1 MLLLLLLLAFIL
13 LVGALV
19 AAYGLRREC
28 SIGSYLLIV
37 VVPIGDGI
45 LSYFILI
52 WFGYS
57 STIAFVGGLMFGFVS
72 LFGIQAIVSPRRLLG
87 FRLAWQQLK
96 RKKRQ
101 AALLMA
107 GLMIGSAII
116 SSSLIVGDSLDQ
128 TVREEVD
135 AAWGDTDVLISGYDT
150 NVGQV
155 TEMPQSIV
163 DAIRDADLEGIDY
176 LQAGRVLST
185 SVVTSEG
192 KANPSVAWFALEHQ
206 ENLMIGSNKNG
217 LSWFDL
223 EEVNRFAS
231 TPQVVVNQVFS
242 DDLEVDAGDEIQLS
256 WYVRNQNGIERV
268 KENFSIYQVVAMDGQ
283 GQLAGTTSPAVFT
296 DLLSAQTWQQSAE
309 NITSI
314 RISLKGVEEKR
325 SAIIPIMDE
334 IVQTLNESIGVDESG
349 LQLIAES
356 NAVTIASTN
365 GLGRL
370 SPRIVESLA
379 ENRTVLTSESAI
391 MEVLQVPLVGLESS
405 SYNLL
410 TLADGDLNGVV
421 FEDEALWH
429 WGPAGFGFETN
440 NTSWA
445 WRVPDGEIIKD
456 VSIDGQF
463 GFAAF
468 GQGLVVG
475 NTSDEDVTQYVLKDR
490 DIVSVTSN
498 SNNWYAIEEGD
509 SPSIW
514 SGVFGDENTEKV
526 QLSMDLPSTILSWGL
541 QHDGTSLYLR
551 IEGILSESYYKRS
564 MIDFEQPFV
573 EIDSGEW
580 PVESIPSPD
589 ICSGL
594 GVDYNE
600 SQAWCIE
607 DHGLVLRS
615 TLDASISSIRLPILS
630 DAGGFGTLPQMF
642 FALDGDVSTLNV
654 EQGDVRIGQRLQP
667 LSTLN
672 SGNLTAS
679 GLFQY
684 AFGSDESLNLT
695 INGSF
700 IDDERLSSLSDLD
713 PVILGLI
720 NMSDAEFL
728 AAADVHERSMLVLS
742 NVSNE
747 EKLALETHLDSLI
760 GVDDLFLSVQAVKI
774 DALEQAEAS
783 SGVLTAMF
791 LVFGS
796 FTIAA
801 GILLVVTI
809 ITMLIDVRQ
818 KEYATVRALGMSRS
832 DLRYVAM
839 IEGTIAALIGCAFG
853 SLAGVGLAWLIGIGF
868 SSVFANAGA
877 DVFSFHVDSSSLL
890 AGWFWGFHIAMLT
903 LFGSALWSS
912 RMIIVHALK
921 DVPQRVPKHVPWSLY
936 LFVIGALGMVLL
948 SAGLFVV
955 GSGSLAHSIW
965 IILGCSVVLF
975 ICPILFWIVPVLR
988 AKRRPDG
995 SLPTFREAPRRTIGL
1010 IGVFLLVWT
1019 GLPSSLDPVRADLSP
1034 NEFSFIIIGLVQ
1046 VFAGV
1051 LVLASLAPLMIRGL
1065 LRLASFR
1072 SGPVIPVALSY
1083 PLHKPLRTA
1092 VVMGMFS
1099 ITVFSVIVLS
1109 GYTLQFENYSS
1120 TFVEE
1125 SEGEFELMLSAA
1137 RSRPLQLE
1145 GPLSEWELEHSDTT
1159 QIDAVG
1165 RVYRAQAFIENQES
1179 ERSPYILRGVDDGFA
1194 NHGGLPL
1201 HIWDPSL
1208 GDSSEE
1214 AWTNMHARGDV
1225 VFVDASFGLESTLDG
1240 TSVGVFSAKVGE
1252 NITIID
1258 AQQPSHRR
1266 EMIVGGILEQSSYL
1280 FSAGVWMP
1288 SEPVVEQYEG
1298 SLTRV
1303 YLSVSEESSASPS
1316 FDSDEVSYFSAA
1328 GKSASE
1334 REAATELAENLR
1346 LDLEK
1351 EGVNVSLIVEDVALI
1366 QALVLSILALFEGY
1380 LAIGLIIGIAGIG
1393 VVTYRSVSER
1403 RKHIGMLRALGFTK
1417 GMVMRV
1423 HIIEIGWVSLLGI
1436 LNGVVVALMFHV
1448 GLHSAIWK
1456 EEGASLILPWSTV
1469 MWVIFGGAILVYLA
1483 TLSPVRAASKI
1494 EPSEALRSSN

>member
-1 MLLLLLLLAFIL
+1 
-13 LVGALV
+13 
-19 AAYGLRREC
+19 
-28 SIGSYLLIV
+28 
-37 VVPIGDGI
+37 
-45 LSYFILI
+45 
-52 WFGYS
+52 
-57 STIAFVGGLMFGFVS
+57 MFGFVS
-72 LFGIQAIVSPRRLLG
+72 LLGIQALMSSRRLLA
-87 FRLAWQQLK
+87 FRLAWQQLN

-107 GLMIGSAII
+107 GLMIGSAIV

-135 AAWGDTDVLISGYDT
+135 AAWGDTDVFISGFDT

-155 TEMPQSIV
+155 TEMPQSLV
-163 DAIRDADLEGIDY
+163 EDIRGANLEGLDSI
-176 LQAGRVLST
+176 QAGRFLST
-185 SVVTSEG
+185 SVVTPDG
-192 KANPSVAWFALEHQ
+192 KADPSVAWFALEHN
-206 ENLMIGSNKNG
+206 EGSVIGTAEEG

-223 EEVNRFAS
+223 EEINRFSA

-242 DDLEVDAGDEIQLS
+242 DELEVGVGDEIQLG
-256 WYVRNQNGIERV
+256 WFVRNQNGVERIE
-268 KENFSIYQVVAMDGQ
+268 ENFTIHQVVAMAGQ
-283 GQLAGTTSPAVFT
+283 GQLAGTTSPALFT
-296 DLLSAQTWQQSAE
+296 DLLSAQEWQQSE
-309 NITSI
+309 GNVTSI
-314 RISLKGVEEKR
+314 RISLDGVEEKR
-325 SAIIPIMDE
+325 SAVTPVIDE
-334 IVQTLNESIGVDESG
+334 IARTLNASIGVNESG

-356 NAVTIASTN
+356 NAVTVASTN

-370 SPRIVESLA
+370 SPRIVESLV
-379 ENRTVLTSESAI
+379 ENQTSLMQEAMM

-405 SYNLL
+405 SSNLL
-410 TLADGDLNGVV
+410 TLADGDLNGVMH
-421 FEDEALWH
+421 ERGTLWH
-429 WGPAGFGFETN
+429 WGPAGFGYESN
-440 NTSWA
+440 NTSWV
-445 WRVPDGEIIKD
+445 WRVPSGEIIND
-456 VSIDGQF
+456 VTIDGGL

-468 GQGLVVG
+468 DDGLVLG
-475 NTSDEDVTQYVLKDR
+475 NASDDDATDYIIEEREMVAVA
-490 DIVSVTSN
+490 SN
-498 SNNWYAIEEGD
+498 STSWYAIEGGD
-509 SPSIW
+509 AAALW
-514 SGVFGDENTEKV
+514 FGNLDDDSVENTP
-526 QLSMDLPSTILSWGL
+526 LSIDLPSTILNWDLMEDES
-541 QHDGTSLYLR
+541 SLYLR
-551 IEGILSESYYKRS
+551 IEGILSESYYKRTAG
-564 MIDFEQPFV
+564 IDQSFV
-573 EIDSGEW
+573 EIESDEW
-580 PVESIPSPD
+580 PSVSYPSPSV
-589 ICSGL
+589 CPGL
-594 GVDYNE
+594 GVDLNE
-600 SQAWCIE
+600 THAWCIE
-607 DHGLVLRS
+607 EGGLFLRS
-615 TLDASISSIRLPILS
+615 TLNGDILSMRLPILS

-642 FALDGDVSTLNV
+642 FAFDGDASTLLV
-654 EQGDVRIGQRLQP
+654 EQGDLRIGQRLQP
-667 LSTLN
+667 LSTLEN
-672 SGNLTAS
+672 PNMTAS

-700 IDDERLSSLSDLD
+700 LDDDRLSSLSDLD
-713 PVILGLI
+713 PVILGLV

-728 AAADVHERSMLVLS
+728 AAAEENERSMLVFS
-742 NVSNE
+742 NVSTE
-747 EKLALETHLDSLI
+747 EQRVLESHLDLLVGI
-760 GVDDLFLSVQAVKI
+760 DDLSLSVQAVKL

-818 KEYATVRALGMSRS
+818 KEYATVRALGMTRA
-832 DLRYVAM
+832 DLRYIAM
-839 IEGTIAALIGCAFG
+839 IEGSIAALIGCALG
-853 SLAGVGLAWLIGIGF
+853 SLLGVGLAWLIGIGF
-868 SSVFANAGA
+868 SSVFASAGA

-903 LFGSALWSS
+903 MFGSSLWSS

-921 DVPQRVPKHVPWSLY
+921 NVPQRVPKHVPWALY
-936 LFVIGALGMVLL
+936 LFVIGALGLMLL
-948 SAGLFVV
+948 SGGFFLI
-955 GSGSLAHSIW
+955 GSGALAHSVW
-965 IILGCSVVLF
+965 IVLGCSVVLF
-975 ICPILFWIVPVLR
+975 LCPILFWIVPVLR
-988 AKRRPDG
+988 TKRAPDG

-1010 IGVFLLVWT
+1010 IGVFLLTWT
-1019 GLPSSLDPVRADLSP
+1019 ALPSSLDPVRADLTP

-1046 VFAGV
+1046 VLAGV
-1051 LVLASLAPLMIRGL
+1051 LVLSSLAPLMIRGL

-1072 SGPVIPVALSY
+1072 SGPVVPVALSY

-1099 ITVFSVIVLS
+1099 ITVFSVVVLS

-1145 GPLSEWELEHSDTT
+1145 GPISEWELEHADVDR
-1159 QIDAVG
+1159 IDAVG
-1165 RVYRAQAFIENQES
+1165 RVYRTQAFIENEEA
-1179 ERSPYILRGVDDGFA
+1179 ERSPYILRGVDEGFA
-1194 NHGGLPL
+1194 SHGGLPL
-1201 HIWDPSL
+1201 HIWDDSL

-1214 AWTNMHARGDV
+1214 AWSTMLQRGDV
-1225 VFVDASFGLESTLDG
+1225 VFVDASFGLESSIDG
-1240 TSVGVFSAKVGE
+1240 ASVGVFSVLVGE

-1266 EMIVGGILEQSSYL
+1266 EMVVGGILEQSSYL

-1288 SEPVVEQYEG
+1288 SEPVIEQYDG

-1303 YLSVSEESSASPS
+1303 YVSVSENSRASEG
-1316 FDSDEVSYFSAA
+1316 FESDEVRYFSAA
-1328 GKSASE
+1328 GKSAYE

-1351 EGVNVSLIVEDVALI
+1351 EGVDVSLIAEDVALI

-1423 HIIEIGWVSLLGI
+1423 HLIEIGWISLLGI

-1448 GLHSAIWK
+1448 GLHAAVWE
-1456 EEGASLILPWSTV
+1456 EEGAVLVLPWATV
-1469 MWVIFGGAILVYLA
+1469 LWVVLGGAVLVYLA
-1483 TLSPVRAASKI
+1483 TFSPVRAASKI
-1494 EPSEALRSSN
+1494 EPSEALRSAN

>member
-1 MLLLLLLLAFIL
+1 
-13 LVGALV
+13 
-19 AAYGLRREC
+19 
-28 SIGSYLLIV
+28 
-37 VVPIGDGI
+37 
-45 LSYFILI
+45 
-52 WFGYS
+52 
-57 STIAFVGGLMFGFVS
+57 
-72 LFGIQAIVSPRRLLG
+72 
-87 FRLAWQQLK
+87 
-96 RKKRQ
+96 
-101 AALLMA
+101 MA
-107 GLMIGSAII
+107 GLMIGSAIV

-135 AAWGDTDVLISGYDT
+135 AAWGDTDVFISGFDT

-155 TEMPQSIV
+155 TEMPQSLV
-163 DAIRDADLEGIDY
+163 EEIRGANLEGLDSI
-176 LQAGRVLST
+176 QAGRFLST
-185 SVVTSEG
+185 SVVTPNG
-192 KANPSVAWFALEHQ
+192 KADPSVAWFALEHN
-206 ENLMIGSNKNG
+206 EGSVIGTAEEG

-223 EEVNRFAS
+223 EEINRFSA

-242 DDLEVDAGDEIQLS
+242 DELEVGVGDEIQLG
-256 WYVRNQNGIERV
+256 WFVRNQNGVERIE
-268 KENFSIYQVVAMDGQ
+268 ENFTIHQVVAMAGQ
-283 GQLAGTTSPAVFT
+283 GQLAGTTSPALFT
-296 DLLSAQTWQQSAE
+296 DLLSAQEWQQSE
-309 NITSI
+309 GNVTSI
-314 RISLKGVEEKR
+314 RISLDGVEEKR
-325 SAIIPIMDE
+325 SAVTPVIDE
-334 IVQTLNESIGVDESG
+334 IARTLNASIGVNESG

-356 NAVTIASTN
+356 NAVTVASTN

-370 SPRIVESLA
+370 SPRIVESLV
-379 ENRTVLTSESAI
+379 ENQTSLMQEAMM

-405 SYNLL
+405 SSNLL
-410 TLADGDLNGVV
+410 TLADGDLNGVMH
-421 FEDEALWH
+421 ERGTLWH
-429 WGPAGFGFETN
+429 WGPAGFGYESN
-440 NTSWA
+440 NTSWV
-445 WRVPDGEIIKD
+445 WRVPSGEIIND
-456 VSIDGQF
+456 VTIDGGL

-468 GQGLVVG
+468 DDGLVLG
-475 NTSDEDVTQYVLKDR
+475 NASDDDATDYIIEEREMVAVA
-490 DIVSVTSN
+490 SN
-498 SNNWYAIEEGD
+498 STSWYAIEGGEAAALWFGNLDDD
-509 SPSIW
+509 S
-514 SGVFGDENTEKV
+514 VENTP
-526 QLSMDLPSTILSWGL
+526 LLIDLPSTILNWDLMEDESV
-541 QHDGTSLYLR
+541 LYLR
-551 IEGILSESYYKRS
+551 IEGILSESYYKRTAG
-564 MIDFEQPFV
+564 IDQSFV
-573 EIDSGEW
+573 EIDSDEW
-580 PVESIPSPD
+580 PSVSYSNPSVCP
-589 ICSGL
+589 GL
-594 GVDYNE
+594 GVDLNE
-600 SQAWCIE
+600 THAWCIE
-607 DHGLVLRS
+607 EGGLFLRS
-615 TLDASISSIRLPILS
+615 SLNGDILSMRLPILS

-642 FALDGDVSTLNV
+642 FAFDGDASTLLV
-654 EQGDVRIGQRLQP
+654 EQGDLRIGQRLQP
-667 LSTLN
+667 LSTLEN
-672 SGNLTAS
+672 PNMTAS

-700 IDDERLSSLSDLD
+700 LDDNRLSSLSDLD
-713 PVILGLI
+713 PVILGLV

-728 AAADVHERSMLVLS
+728 AAAEENERSMLVFS
-742 NVSNE
+742 NVSTE
-747 EKLALETHLDSLI
+747 EQRVLESHLDLLVGI
-760 GVDDLFLSVQAVKI
+760 DDLSLSVQAVKL

-818 KEYATVRALGMSRS
+818 KEYATVRALGMTRA
-832 DLRYVAM
+832 DLRYIAM
-839 IEGTIAALIGCAFG
+839 IEGSIAALIGCAFG
-853 SLAGVGLAWLIGIGF
+853 SLLGVGLAWLIGIGF
-868 SSVFANAGA
+868 SSVFASAGA

-903 LFGSALWSS
+903 MFGSSLWSS

-921 DVPQRVPKHVPWSLY
+921 NVPQRVPKHVPWALY
-936 LFVIGALGMVLL
+936 LFVIGALGLMLL
-948 SAGLFVV
+948 SGGFFLI
-955 GSGSLAHSIW
+955 GSGALAHSVW
-965 IILGCSVVLF
+965 IVLGCSAVLF
-975 ICPILFWIVPVLR
+975 LCPILFWIVPVLR
-988 AKRRPDG
+988 TKRAPDG

-1010 IGVFLLVWT
+1010 IGVFLLTWT
-1019 GLPSSLDPVRADLSP
+1019 ALPSSLDPVRADLTP

-1046 VFAGV
+1046 VLAGV
-1051 LVLASLAPLMIRGL
+1051 LVLSSLAPLMIRGL

-1072 SGPVIPVALSY
+1072 SGPVVPVALSY

-1099 ITVFSVIVLS
+1099 ITVFSVVVLS

-1145 GPLSEWELEHSDTT
+1145 GPISEWELEHADADR
-1159 QIDAVG
+1159 IDAVG
-1165 RVYRAQAFIENQES
+1165 RVYRTQAFIENEEA
-1179 ERSPYILRGVDDGFA
+1179 ERSPYILRGVDEGFA
-1194 NHGGLPL
+1194 SHGGLPL
-1201 HIWDPSL
+1201 HIWDDSL

-1214 AWTNMHARGDV
+1214 AWSTMLQRGDV
-1225 VFVDASFGLESTLDG
+1225 VFVDASFGLESSIDG
-1240 TSVGVFSAKVGE
+1240 ASVGVFSVLVGE

-1266 EMIVGGILEQSSYL
+1266 EMVVGGILEQSSYL

-1288 SEPVVEQYEG
+1288 SEPVIEQYDG

-1303 YLSVSEESSASPS
+1303 YVSVSENSRASEG
-1316 FDSDEVSYFSAA
+1316 FESDEVRYFSAA

-1351 EGVNVSLIVEDVALI
+1351 EGVDVSLIAEDVALI

-1423 HIIEIGWVSLLGI
+1423 HLIEIGWISLLGI

-1448 GLHSAIWK
+1448 GLHAAVWE
-1456 EEGASLILPWSTV
+1456 EEGAVLVLPWATV
-1469 MWVIFGGAILVYLA
+1469 LWVVLGGAVLVYLA
-1483 TLSPVRAASKI
+1483 TFSPVRAASKI
-1494 EPSEALRSSN
+1494 EPSEALRSAN

>member
-1 MLLLLLLLAFIL
+1 MFLALLLAFL
-13 LVGALV
+13 LSIGALATV
-19 AAYGLRREC
+19 FGLRREC
-28 SIGSYLLIV
+28 SLNARLLIV
-37 VVPIGDGI
+37 LTPVADG
-45 LSYFILI
+45 LLTYFILT
-52 WFGYS
+52 WFEYS
-57 STIAFVGGLMFGFVS
+57 STLSFVGGLMFGLVS
-72 LFGIQAIVSPRRLLG
+72 LLGIQALMSSRRLLA
-87 FRLAWQQLK
+87 FRLAWQQLN

-107 GLMIGSAII
+107 GLMIGSAIV

-135 AAWGDTDVLISGYDT
+135 AAWGDTDVFISGFDT

-155 TEMPQSIV
+155 TEMPQSLV
-163 DAIRDADLEGIDY
+163 EEIRGANLEGLDSI
-176 LQAGRVLST
+176 QAGRFLST
-185 SVVTSEG
+185 SVVTPDG
-192 KANPSVAWFALEHQ
+192 KADPSVAWFALEHN
-206 ENLMIGSNKNG
+206 EGSVIGTAEEG

-223 EEVNRFAS
+223 EEINRFSA

-242 DDLEVDAGDEIQLS
+242 DELEVGIGDEIQLG
-256 WYVRNQNGIERV
+256 WFVRNQNGVERIE
-268 KENFSIYQVVAMDGQ
+268 ENFTIHQVVAMAGQ
-283 GQLAGTTSPAVFT
+283 GQLAGTTSPALFT
-296 DLLSAQTWQQSAE
+296 DLLSAQEWQQSE
-309 NITSI
+309 GNVTSI
-314 RISLKGVEEKR
+314 RISLDGVEEKR
-325 SAIIPIMDE
+325 SAVTPVIDE
-334 IVQTLNESIGVDESG
+334 IARTLNASIGVNESG

-356 NAVTIASTN
+356 NAVTVASTN

-370 SPRIVESLA
+370 SPRIVESLV
-379 ENRTVLTSESAI
+379 ENQTSLMQEAMM

-405 SYNLL
+405 SSNLL
-410 TLADGDLNGVV
+410 TLADGDLNGVMH
-421 FEDEALWH
+421 ERGTLWH
-429 WGPAGFGFETN
+429 WGPAGFGYESN
-440 NTSWA
+440 NTSWV
-445 WRVPDGEIIKD
+445 WRVSSGEIIND
-456 VSIDGQF
+456 VTIDGGL

-468 GQGLVVG
+468 DDGLVLG
-475 NTSDEDVTQYVLKDR
+475 NASDDDATDYIIEEREMVAVA
-490 DIVSVTSN
+490 SN
-498 SNNWYAIEEGD
+498 STSWYAIEGGEAAALWFGNLDDD
-509 SPSIW
+509 S
-514 SGVFGDENTEKV
+514 VENTP
-526 QLSMDLPSTILSWGL
+526 LLIDLPSTILNWDLMEDES
-541 QHDGTSLYLR
+541 SLYLR
-551 IEGILSESYYKRS
+551 IEGILSESYYKRTAG
-564 MIDFEQPFV
+564 IDQSFV
-573 EIDSGEW
+573 EIDSDEW
-580 PVESIPSPD
+580 PSASSSSP
-589 ICSGL
+589 IVCPGL
-594 GVDYNE
+594 GVDLNE
-600 SQAWCIE
+600 THAWCIE
-607 DHGLVLRS
+607 EGGLFLRS
-615 TLDASISSIRLPILS
+615 TLNGDILSMRLPILS

-642 FALDGDVSTLNV
+642 FAFDGDASTLLV
-654 EQGDVRIGQRLQP
+654 EQGDLRIGQRLQP
-667 LSTLN
+667 LSTLEN
-672 SGNLTAS
+672 PNMTAS

-700 IDDERLSSLSDLD
+700 LDDDRLSSLSDLD
-713 PVILGLI
+713 PVILGLV

-728 AAADVHERSMLVLS
+728 AAAEENERSMLVFS
-742 NVSNE
+742 NVSTE
-747 EKLALETHLDSLI
+747 EQRVLESHLDLLVGI
-760 GVDDLFLSVQAVKI
+760 DDLSLSVQAVKL

-818 KEYATVRALGMSRS
+818 KEYATVRALGMTRA
-832 DLRYVAM
+832 DLRYIAM
-839 IEGTIAALIGCAFG
+839 IEGSIAALIGCAFG
-853 SLAGVGLAWLIGIGF
+853 SLLGVGLAWLIGIGF
-868 SSVFANAGA
+868 SSVFASAGA

-903 LFGSALWSS
+903 MFGSSLWSS

-921 DVPQRVPKHVPWSLY
+921 NVPQRVPKHVPWALY
-936 LFVIGALGMVLL
+936 LFVIGALGLMLL
-948 SAGLFVV
+948 SGGFFLI
-955 GSGSLAHSIW
+955 GSGALAHSVW
-965 IILGCSVVLF
+965 IVLGCSVVLF
-975 ICPILFWIVPVLR
+975 LCPILFWIVPVLR
-988 AKRRPDG
+988 TKRAPDG

-1010 IGVFLLVWT
+1010 IGVFLLTWT
-1019 GLPSSLDPVRADLSP
+1019 ALPSSLDPVRADLTP

-1046 VFAGV
+1046 VLAGV
-1051 LVLASLAPLMIRGL
+1051 LVLSSLAPLMIRGL

-1072 SGPVIPVALSY
+1072 SGPVVPVALSY

-1099 ITVFSVIVLS
+1099 ITVFSVVVLS

-1145 GPLSEWELEHSDTT
+1145 GPISEWELEHADADR
-1159 QIDAVG
+1159 IDAVG
-1165 RVYRAQAFIENQES
+1165 RVYRTQAFIENEEA
-1179 ERSPYILRGVDDGFA
+1179 ERSPYILRGVDEGFA
-1194 NHGGLPL
+1194 GHGGLPL
-1201 HIWDPSL
+1201 HIWDDSL

-1214 AWTNMHARGDV
+1214 AWSTMLQRGDV
-1225 VFVDASFGLESTLDG
+1225 VFVDASFGLESSIDG
-1240 TSVGVFSAKVGE
+1240 ASVGVFSVLVGE

-1266 EMIVGGILEQSSYL
+1266 EMVVGGILEQSSYL

-1288 SEPVVEQYEG
+1288 SEPVIEQYDG

-1303 YLSVSEESSASPS
+1303 YVSVSENSRASEG
-1316 FDSDEVSYFSAA
+1316 FESDEVRYFSAA

-1351 EGVNVSLIVEDVALI
+1351 EGVDVSLIAEDVALI

-1423 HIIEIGWVSLLGI
+1423 HLIEIGWISLLGI

-1448 GLHSAIWK
+1448 GLHAAVWE
-1456 EEGASLILPWSTV
+1456 EEGAVLVLPWATV
-1469 MWVIFGGAILVYLA
+1469 LWVVLGGAVLVYLA
-1483 TLSPVRAASKI
+1483 TFSPVRAASKI
-1494 EPSEALRSSN
+1494 EPSEALRSAN

>member
-1 MLLLLLLLAFIL
+1 MFLALLLAFL
-13 LVGALV
+13 LSIGALATV
-19 AAYGLRREC
+19 FGLRREC
-28 SIGSYLLIV
+28 SLNARLLIV
-37 VVPIGDGI
+37 LTPVADG
-45 LSYFILI
+45 LLTYFILT
-52 WFGYS
+52 WFEYS
-57 STIAFVGGLMFGFVS
+57 STLSFVGGLMFGLVS
-72 LFGIQAIVSPRRLLG
+72 LLGIQALMSSRRLLA
-87 FRLAWQQLK
+87 FRLAWQQLN

-107 GLMIGSAII
+107 GLMIGSAIV

-135 AAWGDTDVLISGYDT
+135 AAWGDTDVFISGFDT

-155 TEMPQSIV
+155 TEMPQSLV
-163 DAIRDADLEGIDY
+163 EEIRGANLEGLDSI
-176 LQAGRVLST
+176 QAGRFLST
-185 SVVTSEG
+185 SVVTPDG
-192 KANPSVAWFALEHQ
+192 KADPSVAWFALEHN
-206 ENLMIGSNKNG
+206 EGSVIGTAEEG

-223 EEVNRFAS
+223 EEINRFSA

-242 DDLEVDAGDEIQLS
+242 DELEVGIGDEIQLG
-256 WYVRNQNGIERV
+256 WFVRNQNGVERIE
-268 KENFSIYQVVAMDGQ
+268 ENFTIHQVVAMAGQ
-283 GQLAGTTSPAVFT
+283 GQLAGTTSPALFT
-296 DLLSAQTWQQSAE
+296 DLLSAQEWQQSE
-309 NITSI
+309 GNVTSI
-314 RISLKGVEEKR
+314 RISLDGVEEKR
-325 SAIIPIMDE
+325 SAVTPVIDE
-334 IVQTLNESIGVDESG
+334 IARTLNASIGVNESG

-356 NAVTIASTN
+356 NAVTVASTN

-370 SPRIVESLA
+370 SPRIVESLV
-379 ENRTVLTSESAI
+379 ENQTSLMQEAMM

-405 SYNLL
+405 SSNLL
-410 TLADGDLNGVV
+410 TLADGDLNGVMH
-421 FEDEALWH
+421 ERGTLWH
-429 WGPAGFGFETN
+429 WGPAGFGYESN
-440 NTSWA
+440 NTSWV
-445 WRVPDGEIIKD
+445 WRVSSGEIIND
-456 VSIDGQF
+456 VTIDGGL

-468 GQGLVVG
+468 DDGLVLG
-475 NTSDEDVTQYVLKDR
+475 NASDDDATDYIIEEREMVAVA
-490 DIVSVTSN
+490 SN
-498 SNNWYAIEEGD
+498 STSWYAIEGGEAAALWFGNLDDD
-509 SPSIW
+509 S
-514 SGVFGDENTEKV
+514 VENTP
-526 QLSMDLPSTILSWGL
+526 LSIDLPSTILNWDLMEDES
-541 QHDGTSLYLR
+541 SLYLR
-551 IEGILSESYYKRS
+551 IEGILSESYYKRTAG
-564 MIDFEQPFV
+564 IDQSFV
-573 EIDSGEW
+573 EIDSDEW
-580 PVESIPSPD
+580 PSVSYSSTSVCP
-589 ICSGL
+589 GL
-594 GVDYNE
+594 GVDLNE
-600 SQAWCIE
+600 THAWCIE
-607 DHGLVLRS
+607 EGGLFLRS
-615 TLDASISSIRLPILS
+615 TLNGDILSMRLPILS

-642 FALDGDVSTLNV
+642 FAFDGDASTLLV
-654 EQGDVRIGQRLQP
+654 EQGDLRIGQRLQP
-667 LSTLN
+667 LSTLEN
-672 SGNLTAS
+672 PNMTAS

-700 IDDERLSSLSDLD
+700 LDDDRLSSLSDLD
-713 PVILGLI
+713 PVILGLV

-728 AAADVHERSMLVLS
+728 AAAEENERSMLVFS
-742 NVSNE
+742 NVSTE
-747 EKLALETHLDSLI
+747 EQRVLESHLDLLVGI
-760 GVDDLFLSVQAVKI
+760 DDLSLSVQAVKL

-818 KEYATVRALGMSRS
+818 KEYATVRALGMTRA
-832 DLRYVAM
+832 DLRYIAM
-839 IEGTIAALIGCAFG
+839 IEGSIAALIGCAFG
-853 SLAGVGLAWLIGIGF
+853 SLLGVGLAWLIGIGF
-868 SSVFANAGA
+868 SSVFASAGA

-903 LFGSALWSS
+903 MFGSSLWSS

-921 DVPQRVPKHVPWSLY
+921 NVPQRVPKHVPWALY
-936 LFVIGALGMVLL
+936 LFVIGALGLMLL
-948 SAGLFVV
+948 SGGFFLI
-955 GSGSLAHSIW
+955 GSGALAHSVW
-965 IILGCSVVLF
+965 IVLGCSAVLF
-975 ICPILFWIVPVLR
+975 LCPILFWIVPVLR
-988 AKRRPDG
+988 TKRAPDG

-1010 IGVFLLVWT
+1010 IGVFLLTWT
-1019 GLPSSLDPVRADLSP
+1019 ALPSSLDPVRADLTP

-1046 VFAGV
+1046 VLAGV
-1051 LVLASLAPLMIRGL
+1051 LVLSSLAPLMIRGL

-1072 SGPVIPVALSY
+1072 SGPVVPVALSY

-1099 ITVFSVIVLS
+1099 ITVFSVVVLS

-1145 GPLSEWELEHSDTT
+1145 GPISEWELEHADADR
-1159 QIDAVG
+1159 IDAVG
-1165 RVYRAQAFIENQES
+1165 RVYRTQAFIENEEA
-1179 ERSPYILRGVDDGFA
+1179 ERSPYILRGVDEGFA
-1194 NHGGLPL
+1194 GHGGLPL
-1201 HIWDPSL
+1201 HIWDDSL

-1214 AWTNMHARGDV
+1214 AWSTMLQRGDV
-1225 VFVDASFGLESTLDG
+1225 VFVDASFGLESSIDG
-1240 TSVGVFSAKVGE
+1240 ASVGVFSVLVGE

-1266 EMIVGGILEQSSYL
+1266 EMVVGGILEQSSYL

-1288 SEPVVEQYEG
+1288 SEPVIEQYDG

-1303 YLSVSEESSASPS
+1303 YVSVSENSRASEG
-1316 FDSDEVSYFSAA
+1316 FESDEVRYFSAA

-1351 EGVNVSLIVEDVALI
+1351 EGVDVSLIAEDVALI

-1423 HIIEIGWVSLLGI
+1423 HLIEIGWISLLGI

-1448 GLHSAIWK
+1448 GLHAAVWE
-1456 EEGASLILPWSTV
+1456 EEGAVLVLPWSTV
-1469 MWVIFGGAILVYLA
+1469 LWVALGGAVLVYLA
-1483 TLSPVRAASKI
+1483 TFSPVRAASKI
-1494 EPSEALRSSN
+1494 EPSEALRSAN

>member
-1 MLLLLLLLAFIL
+1 
-13 LVGALV
+13 
-19 AAYGLRREC
+19 
-28 SIGSYLLIV
+28 
-37 VVPIGDGI
+37 
-45 LSYFILI
+45 
-52 WFGYS
+52 
-57 STIAFVGGLMFGFVS
+57 MFGFVS
-72 LFGIQAIVSPRRLLG
+72 LLGIQALMSSRRLLA
-87 FRLAWQQLK
+87 FRLAWQQLN

-107 GLMIGSAII
+107 GLMIGSAIV

-135 AAWGDTDVLISGYDT
+135 AAWGDTDVFISGFDT

-155 TEMPQSIV
+155 TEMPQSLV
-163 DAIRDADLEGIDY
+163 EEIRGANLEGLDSI
-176 LQAGRVLST
+176 QAGRFLST
-185 SVVTSEG
+185 SVVTPDG
-192 KANPSVAWFALEHQ
+192 KADPSVAWFALEHN
-206 ENLMIGSNKNG
+206 EGSVIGTAEEG

-223 EEVNRFAS
+223 EEINRFSA

-242 DDLEVDAGDEIQLS
+242 DELEVGVGDEIQLG
-256 WYVRNQNGIERV
+256 WFVRNQNGVERIE
-268 KENFSIYQVVAMDGQ
+268 ENFTIHQVVAMAGQ
-283 GQLAGTTSPAVFT
+283 GQLAGTTSPALFT
-296 DLLSAQTWQQSAE
+296 DLLSAQEWQQSE
-309 NITSI
+309 GNVTSI
-314 RISLKGVEEKR
+314 RISLDGVEEKR
-325 SAIIPIMDE
+325 SAVTPVIDE
-334 IVQTLNESIGVDESG
+334 IARTLNASIGVNESG

-356 NAVTIASTN
+356 NAVTVASTN

-370 SPRIVESLA
+370 SPRIVESLV
-379 ENRTVLTSESAI
+379 ENQTSLMQEAMM

-405 SYNLL
+405 SSNLL
-410 TLADGDLNGVV
+410 TLADGDLNGVMH
-421 FEDEALWH
+421 ERGTLWH
-429 WGPAGFGFETN
+429 WGPAGFGYESN
-440 NTSWA
+440 NTSWV
-445 WRVPDGEIIKD
+445 WRVPSGEIIND
-456 VSIDGQF
+456 VTIDGGL

-468 GQGLVVG
+468 DDGLVLG
-475 NTSDEDVTQYVLKDR
+475 NASDDDATDYIIEEREMVAVA
-490 DIVSVTSN
+490 SN
-498 SNNWYAIEEGD
+498 STSWYAIEGGD
-509 SPSIW
+509 AAALW
-514 SGVFGDENTEKV
+514 FGNLDDDSVENTP
-526 QLSMDLPSTILSWGL
+526 LSIDLPSTILNWDLMEDES
-541 QHDGTSLYLR
+541 SLYLR
-551 IEGILSESYYKRS
+551 IEGILSESYYKRTAG
-564 MIDFEQPFV
+564 IDQSFV
-573 EIDSGEW
+573 EIESDEW
-580 PVESIPSPD
+580 PSVSYPSPSV
-589 ICSGL
+589 CPGL
-594 GVDYNE
+594 GVDLNE
-600 SQAWCIE
+600 THAWCIE
-607 DHGLVLRS
+607 EGGLFLRS
-615 TLDASISSIRLPILS
+615 TLNGDILSMRLPILS

-642 FALDGDVSTLNV
+642 FAFDGDASTLLV
-654 EQGDVRIGQRLQP
+654 EQGDLRIGQRLQP
-667 LSTLN
+667 LSTLEN
-672 SGNLTAS
+672 PNMTAS

-700 IDDERLSSLSDLD
+700 LDDDRLSSLSDLD
-713 PVILGLI
+713 PVILGLV

-728 AAADVHERSMLVLS
+728 AAAEENERSMLVFS
-742 NVSNE
+742 NVSTE
-747 EKLALETHLDSLI
+747 EQRVLESHLDLLVGI
-760 GVDDLFLSVQAVKI
+760 DDLSLSVQAVKL

-818 KEYATVRALGMSRS
+818 KEYATVRALGMTRA
-832 DLRYVAM
+832 DLRYIAM
-839 IEGTIAALIGCAFG
+839 IEGSIAALIGCALG
-853 SLAGVGLAWLIGIGF
+853 SLLGVGLAWLIGIGF
-868 SSVFANAGA
+868 SSVFASAGA

-903 LFGSALWSS
+903 MFGSSLWSS

-921 DVPQRVPKHVPWSLY
+921 NVPQRVPKHVPWALY
-936 LFVIGALGMVLL
+936 LFVIGALGLMLL
-948 SAGLFVV
+948 SGGFFLI
-955 GSGSLAHSIW
+955 GSGALAHSVW
-965 IILGCSVVLF
+965 IVLGCSVVLF
-975 ICPILFWIVPVLR
+975 LCPILFWIVPVLR
-988 AKRRPDG
+988 TKRAPDG

-1010 IGVFLLVWT
+1010 IGVFLLTWT
-1019 GLPSSLDPVRADLSP
+1019 ALPSSLDPVRADLTP

-1046 VFAGV
+1046 VLAGV
-1051 LVLASLAPLMIRGL
+1051 LVLSSLAPLMIRGL

-1072 SGPVIPVALSY
+1072 SGPVVPVALSY

-1099 ITVFSVIVLS
+1099 ITVFSVVVLS

-1145 GPLSEWELEHSDTT
+1145 GPISEWELEHADVDR
-1159 QIDAVG
+1159 IDAVG
-1165 RVYRAQAFIENQES
+1165 RVYRTQAFIENEEA
-1179 ERSPYILRGVDDGFA
+1179 ERSPYILRGVDEGFA
-1194 NHGGLPL
+1194 SHGGLPL
-1201 HIWDPSL
+1201 HIWDDSL

-1214 AWTNMHARGDV
+1214 AWSTMLERGDV
-1225 VFVDASFGLESTLDG
+1225 VFVDASFGLESSIDG
-1240 TSVGVFSAKVGE
+1240 ASVGVFSVLVGE

-1266 EMIVGGILEQSSYL
+1266 EMVVGGILEQSSYL

-1288 SEPVVEQYEG
+1288 SEPVIEQYDG

-1303 YLSVSEESSASPS
+1303 YVSVSENSRASEG
-1316 FDSDEVSYFSAA
+1316 FESDEVRYFSAA
-1328 GKSASE
+1328 GKSAYE

-1351 EGVNVSLIVEDVALI
+1351 EGVDVSLIAEDVALI

-1423 HIIEIGWVSLLGI
+1423 HLIEIGWISLLGI

-1448 GLHSAIWK
+1448 GLHAAVWE
-1456 EEGASLILPWSTV
+1456 EEGAVLVLPWATV
-1469 MWVIFGGAILVYLA
+1469 LWVVLGGAVLVYLA
-1483 TLSPVRAASKI
+1483 TFSPVRAASKI
-1494 EPSEALRSSN
+1494 EPSEALRSAN

>member
-1 MLLLLLLLAFIL
+1 
-13 LVGALV
+13 
-19 AAYGLRREC
+19 
-28 SIGSYLLIV
+28 
-37 VVPIGDGI
+37 
-45 LSYFILI
+45 
-52 WFGYS
+52 
-57 STIAFVGGLMFGFVS
+57 
-72 LFGIQAIVSPRRLLG
+72 
-87 FRLAWQQLK
+87 
-96 RKKRQ
+96 
-101 AALLMA
+101 MA
-107 GLMIGSAII
+107 GLMIGSAIV

-135 AAWGDTDVLISGYDT
+135 AAWGDTDVFISGFDT

-155 TEMPQSIV
+155 TEMPQSLV
-163 DAIRDADLEGIDY
+163 EEIRGANLEGLDSI
-176 LQAGRVLST
+176 QAGRFLST
-185 SVVTSEG
+185 SVVTPDG
-192 KANPSVAWFALEHQ
+192 KADPSVAWFALEHN
-206 ENLMIGSNKNG
+206 EGSIIGTAEEG

-223 EEVNRFAS
+223 EEINRFSA

-242 DDLEVDAGDEIQLS
+242 DDLEVGVGDEIQLG
-256 WYVRNQNGIERV
+256 WFVRNQNGVERIE
-268 KENFSIYQVVAMDGQ
+268 ENFTIHQVVAMAGQ
-283 GQLAGTTSPAVFT
+283 GQLAGTTSPALFT
-296 DLLSAQTWQQSAE
+296 DLLSAQEWQQSE
-309 NITSI
+309 GNVTSI
-314 RISLKGVEEKR
+314 RISLDGVEEKR
-325 SAIIPIMDE
+325 SAVTPVIDE
-334 IVQTLNESIGVDESG
+334 IARTLNASIGVNESG

-356 NAVTIASTN
+356 NAVTVASTN

-370 SPRIVESLA
+370 SPRIVESLV
-379 ENRTVLTSESAI
+379 ENQTSLMQEAMM

-405 SYNLL
+405 SSNLL
-410 TLADGDLNGVV
+410 TLADGDLNGVMH
-421 FEDEALWH
+421 ERGTLWH
-429 WGPAGFGFETN
+429 WGPAGFGYESN
-440 NTSWA
+440 NTSWV
-445 WRVPDGEIIKD
+445 WRVPSGEIIND
-456 VSIDGQF
+456 VTIDGGL

-468 GQGLVVG
+468 DDGLVLG
-475 NTSDEDVTQYVLKDR
+475 NASDDDATDYIIEEREMVAVA
-490 DIVSVTSN
+490 SN
-498 SNNWYAIEEGD
+498 STSWYAIEGGD
-509 SPSIW
+509 AAALW
-514 SGVFGDENTEKV
+514 FGNLDEDSVENTP
-526 QLSMDLPSTILSWGL
+526 LSIDLPSTILNWDL
-541 QHDGTSLYLR
+541 MEDEADLYLR
-551 IEGILSESYYKRS
+551 IEGILSESFYKRTAG
-564 MIDFEQPFV
+564 IDQFFV
-573 EIDSGEW
+573 EIDSDEW
-580 PVESIPSPD
+580 PSAFPSSPSV
-589 ICSGL
+589 CSGL
-594 GVDYNE
+594 GVDLNE
-600 SQAWCIE
+600 THAWCIE
-607 DHGLVLRS
+607 EGGLFLRS
-615 TLDASISSIRLPILS
+615 SLNGDVLSMRLPILS

-642 FALDGDVSTLNV
+642 FAFDGDASTLLV
-654 EQGDVRIGQRLQP
+654 EQGHLRIGQRLQP
-667 LSTLN
+667 LSTLEN
-672 SGNLTAS
+672 PNMTAS

-700 IDDERLSSLSDLD
+700 LDDDRLSSLSDLD
-713 PVILGLI
+713 PVILGLV

-728 AAADVHERSMLVLS
+728 AAAEENERSMLVFS
-742 NVSNE
+742 NVSIE
-747 EKLALETHLDSLI
+747 EQRVLESHLDLLVGI
-760 GVDDLFLSVQAVKI
+760 DDLSLSVQAVKL

-818 KEYATVRALGMSRS
+818 KEYATVRALGMTRA
-832 DLRYVAM
+832 DLRYIAM
-839 IEGTIAALIGCAFG
+839 IEGSIAALIGCAFG
-853 SLAGVGLAWLIGIGF
+853 SLLGVGLAWLIGIGF
-868 SSVFANAGA
+868 SSVFASAGA

-903 LFGSALWSS
+903 MFGSSLWSS

-921 DVPQRVPKHVPWSLY
+921 NVPQRVPKHVPWALY
-936 LFVIGALGMVLL
+936 LFIIGALGLMLL
-948 SAGLFVV
+948 SGGFFLI
-955 GSGSLAHSIW
+955 GSGALAHSVW
-965 IILGCSVVLF
+965 IVLGCSVVLF
-975 ICPILFWIVPVLR
+975 LCPILFWIVPVLR
-988 AKRRPDG
+988 TKRALDG

-1019 GLPSSLDPVRADLSP
+1019 ALPSSLDPVRADLTP

-1046 VFAGV
+1046 VLAGV
-1051 LVLASLAPLMIRGL
+1051 LVLSSLAPLMIRGL

-1072 SGPVIPVALSY
+1072 SGPVVPVALSY

-1099 ITVFSVIVLS
+1099 ITVFSVVVLS

-1145 GPLSEWELEHSDTT
+1145 GPISEWELEHADADR
-1159 QIDAVG
+1159 IDAVG
-1165 RVYRAQAFIENQES
+1165 RVYRTQAFIENEEA
-1179 ERSPYILRGVDDGFA
+1179 ERSPYILRGVDEGFA
-1194 NHGGLPL
+1194 GHGGLPL
-1201 HIWDPSL
+1201 HIWDDSL

-1214 AWTNMHARGDV
+1214 AWSTMLQRGDV
-1225 VFVDASFGLESTLDG
+1225 VFVDASFGLESSIDG
-1240 TSVGVFSAKVGE
+1240 ASVGVFSVLVGE

-1288 SEPVVEQYEG
+1288 SEPVIEQYDG

-1303 YLSVSEESSASPS
+1303 YVSVSENSRASEG
-1316 FDSDEVSYFSAA
+1316 FESDEVRYFSAA

-1351 EGVNVSLIVEDVALI
+1351 EGVDVSLIAEDVALI

-1423 HIIEIGWVSLLGI
+1423 HLIEIGWISLLGI

-1448 GLHSAIWK
+1448 GLHAAVWE
-1456 EEGASLILPWSTV
+1456 EEGAVLVLPWATV
-1469 MWVIFGGAILVYLA
+1469 LWVVLGGAVLVYLA
-1483 TLSPVRAASKI
+1483 TFSPVRAASKI
-1494 EPSEALRSSN
+1494 EPSEALRSAN

>member
-1 MLLLLLLLAFIL
+1 
-13 LVGALV
+13 
-19 AAYGLRREC
+19 
-28 SIGSYLLIV
+28 
-37 VVPIGDGI
+37 
-45 LSYFILI
+45 
-52 WFGYS
+52 
-57 STIAFVGGLMFGFVS
+57 
-72 LFGIQAIVSPRRLLG
+72 
-87 FRLAWQQLK
+87 
-96 RKKRQ
+96 
-101 AALLMA
+101 MA
-107 GLMIGSAII
+107 GLMIGSAIV

-135 AAWGDTDVLISGYDT
+135 AAWGDTDVFISGFDT

-155 TEMPQSIV
+155 TEMPQSLV
-163 DAIRDADLEGIDY
+163 EEIRGANLEGLDSI
-176 LQAGRVLST
+176 QAGRFLST
-185 SVVTSEG
+185 SVVTPNG
-192 KANPSVAWFALEHQ
+192 KADPSVAWFALEHN
-206 ENLMIGSNKNG
+206 EGSVIGTAEEG

-223 EEVNRFAS
+223 EEINRFSA

-242 DDLEVDAGDEIQLS
+242 DELEVGVGDEIQLG
-256 WYVRNQNGIERV
+256 WFVRNQNGVERIE
-268 KENFSIYQVVAMDGQ
+268 ENFTIHQVVAMAGQ
-283 GQLAGTTSPAVFT
+283 GQLAGTTSPALFT
-296 DLLSAQTWQQSAE
+296 DLLSAQEWQQSE
-309 NITSI
+309 GNVTSI
-314 RISLKGVEEKR
+314 RISLDGVEEKR
-325 SAIIPIMDE
+325 SAVTPVIDE
-334 IVQTLNESIGVDESG
+334 IARTLNASIGVNESG

-356 NAVTIASTN
+356 NAVTVASTN

-370 SPRIVESLA
+370 SPRIVESLV
-379 ENRTVLTSESAI
+379 ENQTSLMQEAMM

-405 SYNLL
+405 SSNLL
-410 TLADGDLNGVV
+410 TLADGDLNGVMH
-421 FEDEALWH
+421 ERGTLWH
-429 WGPAGFGFETN
+429 WGPAGFGYESN
-440 NTSWA
+440 NTSWV
-445 WRVPDGEIIKD
+445 WRVPSGEIIND
-456 VSIDGQF
+456 VTIDGGL

-468 GQGLVVG
+468 DDGLVLG
-475 NTSDEDVTQYVLKDR
+475 NASDDDATDYIIEEREMVAVA
-490 DIVSVTSN
+490 SN
-498 SNNWYAIEEGD
+498 STSWYAIEGGEAAALWFGNLDDD
-509 SPSIW
+509 S
-514 SGVFGDENTEKV
+514 VENTP
-526 QLSMDLPSTILSWGL
+526 LLIDLPSTILNWDLMEDESV
-541 QHDGTSLYLR
+541 LYLR
-551 IEGILSESYYKRS
+551 IEGILSESYYKRTAG
-564 MIDFEQPFV
+564 IDQSFV
-573 EIDSGEW
+573 EIDSDEW
-580 PVESIPSPD
+580 PSVSYSSPSVCP
-589 ICSGL
+589 GL
-594 GVDYNE
+594 GVDLNE
-600 SQAWCIE
+600 THAWCIE
-607 DHGLVLRS
+607 EGGLFLRS
-615 TLDASISSIRLPILS
+615 SLNGDILSMRLPILS

-642 FALDGDVSTLNV
+642 FAFDGDASTLLV
-654 EQGDVRIGQRLQP
+654 EQGDLRIGQRLQP
-667 LSTLN
+667 LSTLEN
-672 SGNLTAS
+672 PNMTAS

-700 IDDERLSSLSDLD
+700 LDDNRLSSLSDLD
-713 PVILGLI
+713 PVILGLV

-728 AAADVHERSMLVLS
+728 AAAEENERSMLVFS
-742 NVSNE
+742 NVSTE
-747 EKLALETHLDSLI
+747 EQRVLESHLDLLVGI
-760 GVDDLFLSVQAVKI
+760 DDLSLSVQAVKL

-818 KEYATVRALGMSRS
+818 KEYATVRALGMTRA
-832 DLRYVAM
+832 DLRYIAM
-839 IEGTIAALIGCAFG
+839 VEGSIAALIGCALG
-853 SLAGVGLAWLIGIGF
+853 SLLGVGLAWLIGIGF
-868 SSVFANAGA
+868 SSVFASAGA

-903 LFGSALWSS
+903 MFGSSLWSS

-921 DVPQRVPKHVPWSLY
+921 NVPQRVPKHVPWALY
-936 LFVIGALGMVLL
+936 LFVIGALGLMLL
-948 SAGLFVV
+948 SGGFFLI
-955 GSGSLAHSIW
+955 GSGALAHSVW
-965 IILGCSVVLF
+965 IVLGCSAVLF
-975 ICPILFWIVPVLR
+975 LCPILFWIVPVLR
-988 AKRRPDG
+988 TKRAPDG

-1010 IGVFLLVWT
+1010 IGVFLLTWT
-1019 GLPSSLDPVRADLSP
+1019 ALPSSLDPVRADLTP

-1046 VFAGV
+1046 VLAGV
-1051 LVLASLAPLMIRGL
+1051 LVLSSLAPLMIRGL

-1072 SGPVIPVALSY
+1072 SGPVVPVALSY

-1099 ITVFSVIVLS
+1099 ITVFSVVVLS

-1145 GPLSEWELEHSDTT
+1145 GPVSEWELEHADADR
-1159 QIDAVG
+1159 IDAVG
-1165 RVYRAQAFIENQES
+1165 RVYRTQAFIENEEA
-1179 ERSPYILRGVDDGFA
+1179 ERSPYILRGVDEGFA
-1194 NHGGLPL
+1194 SHGGLPL
-1201 HIWDPSL
+1201 HIWDDSL

-1214 AWTNMHARGDV
+1214 AWSTMLQRGDV
-1225 VFVDASFGLESTLDG
+1225 VFVDASFGLESSIDG
-1240 TSVGVFSAKVGE
+1240 ASVGVFSVLVGE

-1266 EMIVGGILEQSSYL
+1266 EMVVGGILEQSSYL

-1288 SEPVVEQYEG
+1288 SEPVIEQYDG

-1303 YLSVSEESSASPS
+1303 YVSVSENSRASEG
-1316 FDSDEVSYFSAA
+1316 FESDEVRYFSAA

-1351 EGVNVSLIVEDVALI
+1351 EGVDVSLIAEDVALI

-1423 HIIEIGWVSLLGI
+1423 HLIEIGWISLLGI

-1448 GLHSAIWK
+1448 GLHAAVWE
-1456 EEGASLILPWSTV
+1456 EEGAVLVLPWATV
-1469 MWVIFGGAILVYLA
+1469 LWVVLGGAVLVYLA
-1483 TLSPVRAASKI
+1483 TFSPVRAASKI
-1494 EPSEALRSSN
+1494 EPSEALRSAN

>member
-1 MLLLLLLLAFIL
+1 MFLALLLAFL
-13 LVGALV
+13 LSIGAI
-19 AAYGLRREC
+19 AAVYGLRREC
-28 SIGSYLLIV
+28 SSNARLLIV
-37 VVPIGDGI
+37 LTPIADG
-45 LSYFILI
+45 LLTYFILT
-52 WFGYS
+52 WFEYS
-57 STIAFVGGLMFGFVS
+57 STLSFVGGLMFGFVS
-72 LFGIQAIVSPRRLLG
+72 LLGIQALMSSRRLLA
-87 FRLAWQQLK
+87 FRLAWQQLN

-107 GLMIGSAII
+107 GLMIGSAIV

-135 AAWGDTDVLISGYDT
+135 AAWGDTDVFISGFDT

-155 TEMPQSIV
+155 TEMPQSLV
-163 DAIRDADLEGIDY
+163 EEIRGANLEGLDSI
-176 LQAGRVLST
+176 QAGRFLST
-185 SVVTSEG
+185 SVVTPDG
-192 KANPSVAWFALEHQ
+192 KADPSVAWFALEHN
-206 ENLMIGSNKNG
+206 EGSVIGTAEEG

-223 EEVNRFAS
+223 EEINRFSA

-242 DDLEVDAGDEIQLS
+242 DELEVGVGDEIQLG
-256 WYVRNQNGIERV
+256 WFVRNQNGVERIE
-268 KENFSIYQVVAMDGQ
+268 ENFTIHQVVAMAGQ
-283 GQLAGTTSPAVFT
+283 GQLAGTTSPALFT
-296 DLLSAQTWQQSAE
+296 DLLSAQEWQQSE
-309 NITSI
+309 GNVTSI
-314 RISLKGVEEKR
+314 RISLDGVEEKR
-325 SAIIPIMDE
+325 SAVTPVIDE
-334 IVQTLNESIGVDESG
+334 IARTLNASIGVNESG

-356 NAVTIASTN
+356 NAVTVASTN

-370 SPRIVESLA
+370 SPRIVESLV
-379 ENRTVLTSESAI
+379 ENQTSLMQEAMM

-405 SYNLL
+405 SSNLL
-410 TLADGDLNGVV
+410 TLADGDLNGVMH
-421 FEDEALWH
+421 ERGTLWH
-429 WGPAGFGFETN
+429 WGPAGFGYESN
-440 NTSWA
+440 NTSWV
-445 WRVPDGEIIKD
+445 WRVPSGEIIND
-456 VSIDGQF
+456 VTIDGGL

-468 GQGLVVG
+468 DDGLVLG
-475 NTSDEDVTQYVLKDR
+475 NASDDDATDYIIEEREMVAVA
-490 DIVSVTSN
+490 SN
-498 SNNWYAIEEGD
+498 STSWYAIEGGD
-509 SPSIW
+509 AAALW
-514 SGVFGDENTEKV
+514 FGNLDDDSVENTP
-526 QLSMDLPSTILSWGL
+526 LSIDLPSTILNWDLMEDES
-541 QHDGTSLYLR
+541 SLYLR
-551 IEGILSESYYKRS
+551 IEGILSESYYKRTAG
-564 MIDFEQPFV
+564 IDQSFV
-573 EIDSGEW
+573 EIESDEW
-580 PVESIPSPD
+580 PSVSYPSPSV
-589 ICSGL
+589 CPGL
-594 GVDYNE
+594 GVDLNE
-600 SQAWCIE
+600 THAWCIE
-607 DHGLVLRS
+607 EGGLFLRS
-615 TLDASISSIRLPILS
+615 TLNGDILSMRLPILS

-642 FALDGDVSTLNV
+642 FAFDGDASTLLV
-654 EQGDVRIGQRLQP
+654 EQGDLRIGQRLQP
-667 LSTLN
+667 LSTLEN
-672 SGNLTAS
+672 PNMTAS

-700 IDDERLSSLSDLD
+700 LDDDRLSSLSDLD
-713 PVILGLI
+713 PVILGLV

-728 AAADVHERSMLVLS
+728 AAAEENERSMLVFS
-742 NVSNE
+742 NVSTE
-747 EKLALETHLDSLI
+747 EQRVLESHLDLLVGI
-760 GVDDLFLSVQAVKI
+760 DDLSLSVQAVKL

-818 KEYATVRALGMSRS
+818 KEYATVRALGMTRA
-832 DLRYVAM
+832 DLRYIAM
-839 IEGTIAALIGCAFG
+839 IEGSIAALIGCALG
-853 SLAGVGLAWLIGIGF
+853 SLLGVGLAWLIGIGF
-868 SSVFANAGA
+868 SSVFASAGA

-903 LFGSALWSS
+903 MFGSSLWSS

-921 DVPQRVPKHVPWSLY
+921 NVPQRVPKHVPWALY
-936 LFVIGALGMVLL
+936 LFVIGALGLMLL
-948 SAGLFVV
+948 SGGFFLI
-955 GSGSLAHSIW
+955 GSGALAHSVW
-965 IILGCSVVLF
+965 IVLGCSVVLF
-975 ICPILFWIVPVLR
+975 LCPILFWIVPVLR
-988 AKRRPDG
+988 TKRAPDG

-1010 IGVFLLVWT
+1010 IGVFLLTWT
-1019 GLPSSLDPVRADLSP
+1019 ALPSSLDPVRADLTP

-1046 VFAGV
+1046 VLAGV
-1051 LVLASLAPLMIRGL
+1051 LVLSSLAPLMIRGL

-1072 SGPVIPVALSY
+1072 SGPVVPVALSY

-1099 ITVFSVIVLS
+1099 ITVFSVVVLS

-1145 GPLSEWELEHSDTT
+1145 GPISEWELEHADVDR
-1159 QIDAVG
+1159 IDAVG
-1165 RVYRAQAFIENQES
+1165 RVYRTQAFIENEEA
-1179 ERSPYILRGVDDGFA
+1179 ERSPYILRGVDEGFA
-1194 NHGGLPL
+1194 SHGGLPL
-1201 HIWDPSL
+1201 HIWDDSL

-1214 AWTNMHARGDV
+1214 AWSTMLQRGDV
-1225 VFVDASFGLESTLDG
+1225 VFVDASFGLESSIDG
-1240 TSVGVFSAKVGE
+1240 ASVGVFSVLVGE

-1266 EMIVGGILEQSSYL
+1266 EMVVGGILEQSSYL

-1288 SEPVVEQYEG
+1288 SEPVIEQYDG

-1303 YLSVSEESSASPS
+1303 YVSVSENSRASEG
-1316 FDSDEVSYFSAA
+1316 FESDEVRYFSAA
-1328 GKSASE
+1328 GKSAYE

-1351 EGVNVSLIVEDVALI
+1351 EGVDVSLIAEDVALI

-1423 HIIEIGWVSLLGI
+1423 HLIEIGWISLLGI

-1448 GLHSAIWK
+1448 GLHAAVWE
-1456 EEGASLILPWSTV
+1456 EEGAVLVLPWATV
-1469 MWVIFGGAILVYLA
+1469 LWVVLGGAVLVYLA
-1483 TLSPVRAASKI
+1483 TFSPVRAASKI
-1494 EPSEALRSSN
+1494 EPSEALRSAN